1 MDNFK
6 DGKELLANRELL
18 DSLYSDWKKNPDSV
32 SKEWQIF
39 FEGFSLSMCPR
50 SCVSE
55 ERARKQSNVS
65 SLIYAYRS
73 LGHLIADTNP
83 LSPNIYDEP
92 EFLSL
97 KSFDLE
103 ENDLNSVFDAGH
115 LYGVER
121 TTLKEIIETLKEI
134 YCGKVGVEYIH
145 IQSKEERRF
154 IQQSIEPLKN
164 RIELSK
170 EERMAILE
178 NLRDAELFENYLQ
191 KRYPGQKRFSL
202 EGLESLIVAIHTIVE
217 QSPEF
222 NIEEIVMAMSHRGR
236 LNVLANI
243 LDKPY
248 EEIFSEFEDIVI
260 KESIASSQDVK
271 YHKGFTSNHINR
283 SGKSV
288 RVVLTPNPSHLE
300 AVDPVALGVA
310 RAKQRLRDDTEKREK
325 VLPLIIHGD
334 AAFSGQGVVAE
345 CFNLSKLKGYTVGGT
360 IHIIAN
366 NQIGFT
372 TAPEEGRSTR
382 YATDVAKILEAPIF
396 HINGEEPE
404 LIAFYSLLA
413 LKYRQKFKKD
423 VVLDIIGYRKYGHS
437 EVDDPS
443 FTQPKMYKVIRGKKS
458 VRRIYTDFLVDKKIL
473 SEKEAEDSA
482 NNFEM
487 SLEESL
493 QRVKENSNFAKAAE
507 PEGRWTGYLNPY
519 SFQEVNSS
527 VQRETLEKT
536 VKALVTVP
544 ANFSIHPKLAR
555 RLKEIKSLFEE
566 GKADWAMAES
576 FAFGSLLLEGRGV
589 RLSGEDSQR
598 GTFAHRHSVYRDII
612 NEEPYTPLNNLS
624 EKQGKF
630 CVYNSMLS
638 EYSVL
643 GFDYGYS
650 LVDPNMLVLWEAQF
664 GDFANGGE
672 VIIDQFITSSLKKW
686 GSSSGIVLLLPH
698 GIEGQGPEHSNA
710 YPERYLQ
717 MASEENIE
725 IVNLTKSSQYFHLL
739 RRQILRDFRRP
750 VFVMA
755 PKSTLRHPL
764 MNSDLK
770 DFESGSFNEFID
782 ECDEMKSFDRVIFCS
797 GKIFFDLYE
806 KRNKENINNVAIVRI
821 EQIYPFNEEK
831 FLKIAGK
838 YKDAK
843 EIAWV
848 QEETENRGVYAFI
861 KDKLHNIFKREIK
874 YIGRESSSIPSCG
887 SYKLFKEEQEKI
899 LKDALKIKGD
909 KNDL

>member
-1 MDNFK
+1 MDNFNN
-6 DGKELLANRELL
+6 GKEFLVNGEFL

-83 LSPNIYDEP
+83 LSPKISEEP

-97 KSFDLE
+97 NNFDLE

-121 TTLKEIIETLKEI
+121 ATLKEIIETLKEI
-134 YCGKVGVEYIH
+134 YCGKVGIEYIH
-145 IQSKEERRF
+145 IQNKEERRF
-154 IQQSIEPLKN
+154 IQQLIEPLKN

-170 EERMAILE
+170 EERISILE

-191 KRYPGQKRFSL
+191 KSYPGQKRFSL

-217 QSPEF
+217 QCPQF
-222 NIEEIVMAMSHRGR
+222 DIEEIVMAMSHRGR

-248 EEIFSEFEDIVI
+248 EEIFSEFEDIVT
-260 KESIASSQDVK
+260 KESIALSQDVK
-271 YHKGFTSNHINR
+271 YHKGFTSNHINKTGR
-283 SGKSV
+283 SVKI
-288 RVVLTPNPSHLE
+288 VLTPNPSHLE
-300 AVDPVALGVA
+300 AVDPVALGVT

-325 VLPLIIHGD
+325 VLPMIIHGD

-345 CFNLSKLKGYTVGGT
+345 CFNLSRLKGYTVGGT

-396 HINGEEPE
+396 HINAEEPE
-404 LIAFYSLLA
+404 LVAFYSLLA

-458 VRRIYTDFLVDKKIL
+458 IRRIYTDTLVEKKIL
-473 SEKEAEDSA
+473 SKEEAEVSA
-482 NNFEM
+482 SNFEK

-493 QRVKENSNFAKAAE
+493 QRVKENSNFIKVVE
-507 PEGRWTGYLNPY
+507 PEGRWKGYINPY
-519 SFQEVNSS
+519 SFKEVTSS
-527 VQRETLEKT
+527 VQRETLEKI
-536 VKALVTVP
+536 VNALVTVP
-544 ANFSIHPKLAR
+544 DNFSIHPKLIR
-555 RLKEIKSLFEE
+555 RFKEIKMLFGE

-598 GTFAHRHSVYRDII
+598 GTFAHRHSVYRDIAT
-612 NEEPYTPLNNLS
+612 EEPYIPLNSLS
-624 EKQGKF
+624 EKQGEF

-672 VIIDQFITSSLKKW
+672 VIIDQFITSSFKKW
-686 GSSSGIVLLLPH
+686 GNSSGIVLLLPH

-710 YPERYLQ
+710 YLERYLQ

-725 IVNLTKSSQYFHLL
+725 IINLTKSSQYFHLL
-739 RRQILRDFRRP
+739 RRAILRDFRKP
-750 VFVMA
+750 IFVMA

-782 ECDEMKSFDRVIFCS
+782 ECDEIKSVRRVIFCS

-806 KRNKENINNVAIVRI
+806 KRRRENIKNVAIVRI

-838 YKDAK
+838 YQDVN

-848 QEETENRGVYAFI
+848 QEETENRGAYTFI
-861 KDKLHNIFKREIK
+861 KDKLFNIFKREIK
-874 YIGRESSSIPSCG
+874 YIGRKSSSTPSCG

-899 LKDALKIKGD
+899 LEDAFKIGR
-909 KNDL
+909 